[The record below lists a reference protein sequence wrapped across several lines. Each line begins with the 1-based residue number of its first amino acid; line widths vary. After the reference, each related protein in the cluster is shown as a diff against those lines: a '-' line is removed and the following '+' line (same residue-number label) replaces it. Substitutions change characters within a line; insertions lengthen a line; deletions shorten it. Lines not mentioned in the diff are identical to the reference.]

1 MKKLIICLLITL
13 TGLLGQNA
21 LAQTITKPSSGGF
34 VTVNGKTG
42 TALDATITENYLTEI
57 CGISGTSGT
66 TTDWTYN
73 STGPTTTG
81 EVFFVEVNDYW
92 CGMKNQYNNYTQ
104 INKGVT
110 KISTVDHSQ
119 ETSTGTFYTHPATN
133 VNKFFFIK
141 KRSSRRS
148 GNNTFAFR
156 WYDEW
161 SYVTDSDVNGSE
173 GYDALEPTWDMLMDG
188 TPFPSPHNCNSSLEN
203 NHYIA
208 LDGNNPLK
216 SKGHDF
222 TAYLYIP
229 EKCKD
234 GTEPKVT
241 YEEVTVKEYQ
251 YVSSGTTYYI
261 YDSSKINYQEY
272 NWGWK
277 DKTVTLTSV
286 SEGLGDDV
294 YCDNGS
300 GEYVKIK
307 ELYADKYYTTT
318 NYDNS
323 WGGLRNPTPAPI
335 KTVPAYKY
343 QEVTKTK
350 KVVKDGECPYVFF
363 YAVGLNGA
371 LGAKQTSAQY
381 NPYTVNLDWSTA
393 FDKFATNGVQQHAKY
408 DGGGDATKGIQEHYL
423 VQRSYDKTYWETV
436 TDQIIVQGNN
446 VTNKADYKKT
456 TDSQLKKFDETT
468 EQIGYTVYY
477 RVTSYVEKLTSD
489 GTPGTRMSKTE
500 SNIVRV
506 DIPGKVP
513 FKLTLAGEGSS
524 VYNPTTTNNG
534 VEYGNATNTFTN
546 TIISAESTVE
556 DAEKVVLTSKAEL
569 TLNAVDADGNITK
582 ELYRVANPTGNTSLD
597 ALAKLIDNVNAAG
610 NKKGEYRDAMT
621 LLAGDKMTA
630 AYQLKLEILGEDDK
644 VESQTFSNI
653 LRINNTAIGMD
664 ETVKAHRSGTPDEA
678 TCAKQETFHN
688 EIKFLASTKQVGT
701 GYYIYKDA
709 KSSNPTDPSNYW
721 KKLIYSADEQGNEGF
736 REDGTTNFY
745 YPDSKGYITITD
757 IFESAPIAVGEDEN
771 AGNDVLANVYSVAFY
786 DRKGNTYGSP
796 RGDALYEGTQD
807 ELTLSVSATLRAA
820 NFRPAGNYNVHVNIF
835 VNWNAT
841 MAGKYNDVNPQS
853 VTVWL
858 KNKNEDAL
866 PLDEVVESSMAP
878 MAMATEYSFV
888 GKTEYTHEVTAEGD
902 VSGTITIPHIYKSKW
917 QSENGKK
924 YTADELLQSLTGAE
938 TIEEGQKLETN
949 KYEVYVKMTTT
960 SGAVKNSFVAIPQVE
975 AGAIYTGIEGIEAA
989 EMDVKVVNGV
999 VEVSG
1004 VTGVIKVVNTIGAVV
1019 AEAEGNGE
1027 VTEIEGLSSGVYV
1040 VTAKNMKPTKILIK

>member
-21 LAQTITKPSSGGF
+21 LAKDVRSISKPTDNSGF
-34 VTVNGKTG
+34 VTVTYTDGTTSTG
-42 TALDATITENYLTEI
+42 TTLDAGTASSYLKDI
-57 CGISGTSGT
+57 CGATNTSGNT
-66 TTDWTYN
+66 WTLSSSKKPSVASDPNASGVY
-73 STGPTTTG
+73 
-81 EVFFVEVNDYW
+81 FVEVNDYW
-92 CGMKNQYNNYTQ
+92 IGMRPDTWDVYTQ
-104 INKGVT
+104 MVYGVK
-110 KISTVDHSQ
+110 KISAVNKDSSQ
-119 ETSTGTFYTHPATN
+119 GTSTGTFYTHPATST
-133 VNKFFFIK
+133 NKFYFIK
-141 KRSSRRS
+141 LASSLRYAETPF
-148 GNNTFAFR
+148 G

-161 SYVTDSDVNGSE
+161 SYVTDSGVNGSK
-173 GYDALEPTWDMLMDG
+173 GWDALEPTWEQLMDG
-188 TPFPSPHNCNSSLEN
+188 EPFPAPHNCGSSLEN
-203 NHYIA
+203 NHYVA
-208 LDGNNPLK
+208 LDGKSPAD

-229 EKCKD
+229 TKHAD
-234 GTEPKVT
+234 GSAPNVT

-261 YDSSKINYQEY
+261 YDVAEFTYTASGLFGYEWTQKVET
-272 NWGWK
+272 K
-277 DKTVTLTSV
+277 PV
-286 SEGLGDDV
+286 SGLGDDI
-294 YCDNGS
+294 YCKNETGD
-300 GEYVKIK
+300 YVKVK
-307 ELYADKYYTTT
+307 ELYPGKYYTTES
-318 NYDNS
+318 YDNKK
-323 WGGLRNPTPAPI
+323 NVTA
-335 KTVPAYKY
+335 KVKATVPAYKY

-371 LGAKQTSAQY
+371 LGAKQTSTQY

-423 VQRSYDKTYWETV
+423 VKRSYDKTNWETV

-468 EQIGYTVYY
+468 ELIGYTVYY
-477 RVTSYVEKLTSD
+477 QVTSYVEKLTSD
-489 GTPGTRMSKTE
+489 GTPGTRMSETT

-630 AYQLKLEILGEDDK
+630 AYQLKLEILGEDNK

-664 ETVKAHRSGTPDEA
+664 ETVKAHRSGTPDAA
-678 TCAKQETFHN
+678 TCAPEETFHN

-709 KSSNPTDPSNYW
+709 KSSDPADPTNYW
-721 KKLIYSADEQGNEGF
+721 KKLIYSTDSQGKEGF
-736 REDGTTNFY
+736 REDGSNNYY
-745 YPDSKGYITITD
+745 YPDVNGYLTITD

-771 AGNDVLANVYSVAFY
+771 AENDVLANVYSVAFY
-786 DRKGNTYGSP
+786 DGKGNTYGSP
-796 RGDALYEGTQD
+796 RGDALYEGNQD
-807 ELTLSVSATLRAA
+807 ELAVRLTSVDLKCA
-820 NFRPAGNYNVHVNIF
+820 NFSQPGNYNVYVL
-835 VNWNAT
+835 A
-841 MAGKYNDVNPQS
+841 
-853 VTVWL
+853 
-858 KNKNEDAL
+858 
-866 PLDEVVESSMAP
+866 
-878 MAMATEYSFV
+878 
-888 GKTEYTHEVTAEGD
+888 
-902 VSGTITIPHIYKSKW
+902 TITWTTPKTQYADANPKGEGEEAFKIYVSRSGENLQAGETLDGVQALADESGFEEITIGESGKLTADANTYTFAEMYD
-917 QSENGKK
+917 SEYQKK
-924 YTADELLQSLTGAE
+924 YGKFPTKESLLDHVKTY
-938 TIEEGQKLETN
+938 KF
-949 KYEVYVKMTTT
+949 YVKMIN
-960 SGAVKNSFVAIPQVE
+960 ADDEIKNSEIVVPTPT
-975 AGAIYTGIEGIEAA
+975 AGAIWTELEGIEAA
-989 EMDVKVVNGV
+989 DMDVKVVNGV

-1004 VTGVIKVVNTIGAVV
+1004 VTGAIKVVNAAGALV
-1019 AEAEGNGE
+1019 AEAEGNGD
-1027 VTEIEGLSSGVYV
+1027 VTEIAGLTTGVYV